1 MPTLQQLRRKVK
13 SIENITHI
21 VRSMETLS
29 MVKIRALQ
37 DKALRLK
44 PYTEELNKILS
55 ELVFR
60 LPEEYA
66 NHPLIKER
74 PVYKTGILLVTS
86 DLGFCGSYNLQIQER
101 LEKFLENKKTQNINF
116 YALGSFA
123 QKYLSAKKL
132 NIIKSYPKFLED
144 TSFSHARVLARELI
158 QDFLDEKI
166 DELYAVYFNFI
177 NIVKQEVTVQKILPM
192 IPVENI
198 EKKEEFFI
206 FLPSLQNIL
215 DPLLRDIIET
225 DIHQIILDSAASE
238 QAFRRFAMKRA
249 HENAEKL
256 QTKLVFQLNQVR
268 QNQITRELLDIT
280 SSIETLK
287 EEVK

>member
-1 MPTLQQLRRKVK
+1 
-13 SIENITHI
+13 
-21 VRSMETLS
+21 METLS

-44 PYTEELNKILS
+44 PYTEELNKILR
-55 ELVFR
+55 ELVSR

>member
-1 MPTLQQLRRKVK
+1 
-13 SIENITHI
+13 
-21 VRSMETLS
+21 
-29 MVKIRALQ
+29 
-37 DKALRLK
+37 
-44 PYTEELNKILS
+44 
-55 ELVFR
+55 
-60 LPEEYA
+60 
-66 NHPLIKER
+66 
-74 PVYKTGILLVTS
+74 
-86 DLGFCGSYNLQIQER
+86 
-101 LEKFLENKKTQNINF
+101 
-116 YALGSFA
+116 
-123 QKYLSAKKL
+123 
-132 NIIKSYPKFLED
+132 ED